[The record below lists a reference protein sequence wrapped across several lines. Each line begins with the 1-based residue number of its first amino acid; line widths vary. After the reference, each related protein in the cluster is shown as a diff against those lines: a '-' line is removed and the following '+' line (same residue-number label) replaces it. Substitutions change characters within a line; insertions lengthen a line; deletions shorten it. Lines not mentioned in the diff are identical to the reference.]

1 MSSEQLDN
9 EIDLFE
15 LIETLWRSKGFIAAI
30 TSAFAAISVIGGLI
44 MPTSFKA
51 ELRISAL
58 TNQQMASYQTLNS
71 TPGISPPIYQGGTLV
86 GQIGVIS
93 REDLFSN
100 FLDKLRQGASFADAH
115 KRLDPKFKNFDGSR
129 AELTQNLAQ
138 ISSSYVF
145 ELDKG
150 SNTSGLL
157 SFETDD
163 RDLSQT
169 IIKNAFENIHE
180 KARAENLAS
189 VSNLRRAIQT
199 SIAFELE
206 NINLQIKN
214 ALSNYENETIARR
227 ALLKEHAAIA
237 RQLGNAGG
245 QTMTSGDSGVN
256 VAVEQ
261 KQPLYNRGYKAL
273 EKEIALID
281 SRGNGMAAL
290 PYVGNYVSL
299 AAQKLALTSDTRLAR
314 IDAGLAATPLMDK
327 DAFRQVNYDLDSVV
341 FEATTSKP
349 LIVIL
354 GTLMGGIIAV
364 IFVLLRNA
372 LATRSKTKAA

>member
-1 MSSEQLDN
+1 M
-9 EIDLFE
+9 
-15 LIETLWRSKGFIAAI
+15 
-30 TSAFAAISVIGGLI
+30 
-44 MPTSFKA
+44 
-51 ELRISAL
+51 
-58 TNQQMASYQTLNS
+58 
-71 TPGISPPIYQGGTLV
+71 
-86 GQIGVIS
+86 
-93 REDLFSN
+93 
-100 FLDKLRQGASFADAH
+100 
-115 KRLDPKFKNFDGSR
+115 
-129 AELTQNLAQ
+129 
-138 ISSSYVF
+138 
-145 ELDKG
+145 
-150 SNTSGLL
+150 
-157 SFETDD
+157 D

-169 IIKNAFENIHE
+169 IIKNALE
-180 KARAENLAS
+180 KIREKSRSENLAS
-189 VSNLRRAIQT
+189 VSSLRKAIET

-206 NINLQIKN
+206 NIDIQIKN
-214 ALSNYENETIARR
+214 ALSNYENETTVRR

-290 PYVGNYVSL
+290 PYVQNYVSL

-314 IDAGLAATPLMDK
+314 IDAGLAATPLIDK
-327 DAFRQVNYDLDSVV
+327 DAFRPVNYDVDSLV
-341 FEATTSKP
+341 FEATTSKR

-354 GTLMGGIIAV
+354 GTLMGGFIAV

-372 LATRSKTKAA
+372 LATRGKIKAA